1 MSNSQC
7 SGPNQSPINLSQSFT
22 KPCDLL
28 CDLVF
33 DTGSPS
39 QGKVW
44 NRDWGETY
52 DPKGLRLDSES
63 LGSCKLNGEGYSAAS
78 VSVVHPSRH
87 TIENLQADAE
97 VYIDFRSA
105 TGKLLTVCAL
115 IRVNGAQT
123 PSSSFFN
130 KFVPYVAERGGANIK
145 FSDDWNLS
153 QIVPSPGAFYSY
165 DGSQPDNCAVPSK
178 TIVFNSMINMSGTDF
193 TALKTKTGAQGAIA
207 KPLGNR
213 EVFFN
218 SAEKLPGGPLPHD
231 NKIYMRLKP
240 AKGVTGPGDGVKPV
254 KAAPLGEG
262 KSKEEAKDGIAT
274 SIYNWSVEQLVTN
287 SLVSILDVVLMLAA
301 LGVAIYFAMYKYHQL
316 DVLMMLNKKASVA
329 GNYVRSFV
337 MGSSAKFSSSIAS
350 VSARMR
356 APAAPLPPP
365 VK

>member
-1 MSNSQC
+1 MSGPQC

-33 DTGSPS
+33 DTGSPQ
-39 QGKVW
+39 QGTVW
-44 NRDWGETY
+44 NRNWGDTG
-52 DPKGLRLDSES
+52 DPKGLMLQSDS
-63 LGSCKLNGEGYSAAS
+63 LGSCKLNGEGYAS
-78 VSVVHPSRH
+78 SVVYVCHPSRH
-87 TIENLQADAE
+87 TIENLQSDAE
-97 VYIDFRSA
+97 VFIVFTSA
-105 TGKLLTVCAL
+105 TGKYLTVCAL

-130 KFVPYVAERGGANIK
+130 KFVPYVANSGGAAVK

-165 DGSQPDNCAVPSK
+165 DGSYPDNCAVPSK

-193 TALKTKTGAQGAIA
+193 ATLKSKTAANTSITKS
-207 KPLGNR
+207 LGNR
-213 EVFFN
+213 DVFFN

-287 SLVSILDVVLMLAA
+287 SLVSILDVILMIAA

-316 DVLMMLNKKASVA
+316 EVLMFLNKKASVA
-329 GNYVRSFV
+329 GNYVRSLV
-337 MGSSAKFSSSIAS
+337 VGSSAKFSSAVAS
-350 VSARMR
+350 VSARVR
-356 APAAPLPPP
+356 APSAPLP